1 MAVYIIQCLC
11 PNRHAI
17 YAVAYDP
24 NDIPEG
30 TTLDPRSD
38 PHEIFMA
45 IFQQQIEEWVATK
58 VIRPECG
65 ICNSRDWSYERR
77 RTKWNTMEEAEPELR
92 KTELANVLTRTQIE
106 QERKNKN

>member
-1 MAVYIIQCLC
+1 MPVYIIQCLC

-45 IFQQQIEEWVATK
+45 IFQQQIEAWIANKTIK
-58 VIRPECG
+58 PECG
-65 ICNSRDWSYERR
+65 ICNSRDWTYERR
-77 RTKWNTMEEAEPELR
+77 RTKWNTLAEAEQPLLQ
-92 KTELANVLTRTQIE
+92 TELENVLTRMQID
-106 QERKNKN
+106 QERENKN